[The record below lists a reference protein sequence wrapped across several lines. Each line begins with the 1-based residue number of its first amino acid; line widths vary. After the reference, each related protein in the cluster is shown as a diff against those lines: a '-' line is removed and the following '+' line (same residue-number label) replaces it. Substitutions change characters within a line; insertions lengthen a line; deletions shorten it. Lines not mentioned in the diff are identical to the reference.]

1 MAAAAYSNSQLSCSD
16 VVSGQVLQL
25 GHSNPT
31 AMVSNI
37 ARTNSA
43 VRCQPAKAQA
53 GHCAAPVL
61 PPKFDH
67 ATLHRRSGCGNA
79 VRVKHLARHLQS

>member
-25 GHSNPT
+25 GHSNR
-31 AMVSNI
+31 SNI
-37 ARTNSA
+37 AQINSA
-43 VRCQPAKAQA
+43 VRCQPAKAQV

-61 PPKFDH
+61 PPQFDH